1 MENSISAQTI
11 IKKILPWFLVGF
23 LVLIVLTFAGDIRQI
38 KVLARDFR
46 WEILPILMGFTLINY
61 TLRFVKW
68 QFYLKQIGVK
78 DFPVLDSL
86 RLFVAGF
93 PLAMTP
99 GKAGEVLKGV
109 WLKEMTDVPV
119 SRGVSVIVAERISDG
134 LAVLFLSTLGVLAYP
149 QYAYAFVLV
158 LILLVGLIIIS
169 QIKPIAYWFLKL
181 TRKIPFIKMFS
192 SHLYEFYEGSFIVFR
207 PGVTLLAVGLG
218 MISWFF
224 EGVGFYYL
232 LTVLGLPAN
241 QETFANAIFI
251 LAFSTVIAA
260 VSTLPGGLGAAEAS
274 IAGMLTILVGMNPSN
289 AAFATL
295 IIRLATLWFGIT
307 LGLFTWIIS
316 LELLGFKEK
325 QYAKMEN

>member
-1 MENSISAQTI
+1 M
-11 IKKILPWFLVGF
+11 VGF
-23 LVLIVLTFAGDIRQI
+23 LVLIMLAFVGDIRQI
-38 KVLARDFR
+38 SVLARDFR

-68 QFYLKQIGVK
+68 HFYLNQIGLK
-78 DFPVLDSL
+78 NIPVLRSL

-109 WLKEMTDVPV
+109 WLKEMAGVPV

-134 LAVLFLSTLGVLAYP
+134 LAVLLLSTFGVIAYP

-158 LILLVGLIIIS
+158 LILLVGVIIIS
-169 QIKPIAYWFLKL
+169 QIKPVAYWFLNL
-181 TRKIPFIKMFS
+181 TRKMPFIKRFS
-192 SHLYEFYEGSFIVFR
+192 HHLYEFYEGSFIVFR
-207 PGVTLLAVGLG
+207 PGATFLAVGLG
-218 MISWFF
+218 TISWFF
-224 EGVGFYYL
+224 EGVGFYFL
-232 LTVLGLPAN
+232 LINLGLPAN
-241 QETFANAIFI
+241 QETFANAVFI

-274 IAGMLTILVGMNPSN
+274 IAGMLTLLVGMNPTN
-289 AAFATL
+289 ATFATL
-295 IIRLATLWFGIT
+295 IIRLATLWFGIA
-307 LGLFTWIIS
+307 LGLFTWVIS

-325 QYAKMEN
+325 KYAKVEN